1 MVCLIMS
8 LPIFSQKDTSTNLV
22 CIPVDHA
29 QQIALELT
37 SYDFCQQER
46 DSLKAEVADLNGI
59 IDQNSILLREY
70 KVATDSLFII
80 NEDCYN
86 QRVNLELDVQNK
98 NDKIKS
104 LRNTK
109 NITILT
115 TILGALTPI
124 ILSNN

>member
-1 MVCLIMS
+1 MACLIMS
-8 LPIFSQKDTSTNLV
+8 LPIFSQKDISTNLV

-46 DSLKAEVADLNGI
+46 DSLKAEVVDLNGI